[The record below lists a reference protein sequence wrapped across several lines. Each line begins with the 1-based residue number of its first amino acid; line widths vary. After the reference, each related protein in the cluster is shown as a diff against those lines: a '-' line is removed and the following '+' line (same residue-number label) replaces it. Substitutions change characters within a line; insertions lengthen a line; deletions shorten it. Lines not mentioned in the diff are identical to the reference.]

1 MCVSKPFAV
10 CLTVP
15 ASFPYLFCVLFFPFF
30 FVVLTSVSL
39 RLSSFS
45 FLYLLYKFKRWVFP
59 CSFIVHCLRIF
70 RFSYYYHFCC
80 FFLDFVCVFSFATVT
95 STDPHE
101 TSILKGQKTYT
112 NLHKDG
118 VFRQEQ
124 GFFPR
129 EAGVQQ
135 LQ

>member
-1 MCVSKPFAV
+1 MCKQAV
-10 CLTVP
+10 CRVLNCS
-15 ASFPYLFCVLFFPFF
+15 SFVSLLVLC
-30 FVVLTSVSL
+30 SVSL
-39 RLSSFS
+39 FFCSLNVSFS
-45 FLYLLYKFKRWVFP
+45 PFIIFFFIFALQVQEIGFPLLFHSTLSAYLQILLLLSLLLF
-59 CSFIVHCLRIF
+59 
-70 RFSYYYHFCC
+70 FSTLC
-80 FFLDFVCVFSFATVT
+80 VCVFSFATVT
-95 STDPHE
+95 SADPHE

-124 GFFPR
+124 GLLPR